1 MYAVVVTLTLK
12 PDQMNSFMPLM
23 RRNAETSLTE
33 EPGCRQFDVA
43 TDPARPEEV
52 FLYEIYD
59 SADAFA
65 AHLSSGHFK
74 DFDAATAEM
83 IADKTVQTYSEVAQ

>member
-12 PDQMNSFMPLM
+12 PNQMNDFMPLM
-23 RRNAETSLTE
+23 QKNAKTSLTE

-43 TDPARPEEV
+43 TDPARSDEV
-52 FLYEIYD
+52 FLYEIYE

-65 AHLSSGHFK
+65 AHLDSDHFI
-74 DFDAATAEM
+74 DFDAATAAM
-83 IADKTVQTYSEVAQ
+83 IADKTVKTYSEVVQ